1 MKTLKIGSA
10 RHRDADGKTVTTP
23 GYTKH
28 MGDTLARQ
36 LRRFGS
42 IELLALGPEAVNAM
56 IKTIIQ
62 AQRVLTSSGH
72 NLVADEF
79 SMKDTKLGTDKN
91 SFNGKVVS
99 VKVRYI

>member
-1 MKTLKIGSA
+1 
-10 RHRDADGKTVTTP
+10 
-23 GYTKH
+23 
-28 MGDTLARQ
+28 
-36 LRRFGS
+36 
-42 IELLALGPEAVNAM
+42 M